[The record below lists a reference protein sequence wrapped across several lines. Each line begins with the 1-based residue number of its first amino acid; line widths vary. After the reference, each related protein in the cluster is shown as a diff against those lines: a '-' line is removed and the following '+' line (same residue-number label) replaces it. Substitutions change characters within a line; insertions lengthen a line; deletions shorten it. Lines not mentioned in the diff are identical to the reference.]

1 MRPMRRRSSY
11 ALAGALLSA
20 GAPLGLLGIR
30 LAVRGPVARSFS
42 LQGALRE
49 VTDDPADYLYIG
61 ASTAAVFI
69 GFGYL
74 LGRQADWLA
83 MLSETDAL
91 TGLPNARA
99 FFDRLHSEVAR
110 VRRYREPLALLLVD
124 LDDLKGINDRYGH
137 HAGDAAIRAL
147 ADVIRSEL
155 RETDFGARW
164 GGDEFAV
171 LAPNTSKSA
180 ALELAERIRTLIPPH
195 RFEWPMSGSVGV
207 AAIDPAAGGTVVDS
221 STLMR
226 TADIALYE
234 AKRRG
239 RNRVVIET
247 SARTAAAGQP

>member
-1 MRPMRRRSSY
+1 MRRCSRY

-30 LAVRGPVARSFS
+30 LAFRGPVSRSLS
-42 LQGALRE
+42 LKGAVRE
-49 VTDDPADYLYIG
+49 LTDEPGDYLYVG
-61 ASTAAVFI
+61 ASTAVVFVI
-69 GFGYL
+69 FGYL

-99 FFDRLHSEVAR
+99 FFDRLNAEVAR
-110 VRRYREPLALLLVD
+110 VRRYREPLSLLLVD
-124 LDDLKGINDRYGH
+124 VDDLKGINDRHGH
-137 HAGDAAIRAL
+137 HAGDTAIRAL

-171 LAPNTSKSA
+171 LAPNTSTNA
-180 ALELAERIRTLIPPH
+180 ALDLAERIRALIPARP
-195 RFEWPMSGSVGV
+195 FDWPMTGSVGV
-207 AAIDPAAGGTVVDS
+207 AVINPRGDGTVMDAA
-221 STLMR
+221 TLMR

-234 AKRRG
+234 AKHRG
-239 RNRVVIET
+239 RDRVVVRT
-247 SARTAAAGQP
+247 SAGAVSVPHS